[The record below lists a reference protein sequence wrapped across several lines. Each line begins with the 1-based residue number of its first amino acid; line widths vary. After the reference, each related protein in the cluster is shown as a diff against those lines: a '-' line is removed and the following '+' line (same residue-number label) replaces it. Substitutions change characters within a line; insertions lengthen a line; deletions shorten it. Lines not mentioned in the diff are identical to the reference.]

1 MSSLHCFVRQ
11 AVHVVLLFF
20 FFAFTHWG
28 LGALFSSEWGIIHS
42 VGGPRKKVWCLKSLG
57 FFGGV
62 GWSQDSAQWTLKPI
76 NHHDIK
82 DRTLEDTH
90 WIGWMFNKGTNQP
103 TSSTNRCWKL
113 RPAQLVA
120 RHGRH
125 IATNTRHQF
134 VASTEN
140 DSYPPI
146 SASLSIDITLMNGF
160 LCGQH
165 KQG

>member
-20 FFAFTHWG
+20 FLPVHIEDSGHCSRLSGASFTVLEDQG
-28 LGALFSSEWGIIHS
+28 KKCD
-42 VGGPRKKVWCLKSLG
+42 VYKVWG

-62 GWSQDSAQWTLKPI
+62 GWSQDSVQWTLKPI

-140 DSYPPI
+140 DSCPPI

-165 KQG
+165 KQA